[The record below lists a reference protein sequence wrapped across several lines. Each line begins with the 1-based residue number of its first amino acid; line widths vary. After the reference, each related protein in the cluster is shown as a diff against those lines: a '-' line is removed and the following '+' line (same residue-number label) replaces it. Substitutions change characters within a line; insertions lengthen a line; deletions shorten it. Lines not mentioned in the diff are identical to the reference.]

1 MRFVTFDTGHV
12 PDAVTGHRQIRETCR
27 RRECRADHGRSD
39 PARNCEH
46 APLAKGRRNE
56 HRKSFRA
63 GDFRVCYSRA
73 RPALILQAM
82 FPCRGCGP
90 HHSGFEGSA
99 FVRASLGRNVF
110 EASPKKP
117 RANPALAL
125 MAPAL
130 CRRRALISQLEMQ
143 VPRHLSYKSVA
154 IRATDHAAMAAWHAA
169 ASGACQRAQKFL
181 QAISF

>member
-1 MRFVTFDTGHV
+1 MPSR
-12 PDAVTGHRQIRETCR
+12 P
-27 RRECRADHGRSD
+27 RSIGSL
-39 PARNCEH
+39 ARNCEH

-154 IRATDHAAMAAWHAA
+154 IWATDHAAMAAWRAA
-169 ASGACQRAQKFL
+169 ASGTCRERKSSCRRLAFDRGLPATRAPGWLTGATPLGSSPAKFP
-181 QAISF
+181 